1 MSRSLLVDQSSPNTK
16 AGLRMTTTSGS
27 TTAGTAE
34 VLIDHLGPDSY
45 SGTGRREFLQY
56 RDVALA
62 AATGQRFR
70 LLGMRSTGRNE
81 ATGWHYHV
89 CDVQFVYVLKGW
101 VDLEFEGGRRE
112 RLVAGSFASIPGGT
126 LHNELNLSDDLEVIE
141 ICSPADMGTVAVDPP
156 Q

>member
-1 MSRSLLVDQSSPNTK
+1 
-16 AGLRMTTTSGS
+16 MTTTSTN

-56 RDVALA
+56 RDIGLA
-62 AATGQRFR
+62 DATGQRFR
-70 LLGMRSTGRNE
+70 VLGMRATGENE

-89 CDVQFVYVLKGW
+89 CDVQFVYVLRGW
-101 VDLEFEGGRRE
+101 VELEFEGGRRE

-126 LHNELNLSDDLEVIE
+126 LHNEMNLSDDLEVIE

-156 Q
+156 E